1 MSLLNVFTSS
11 SLKTL
16 LNRFSQQI
24 RPVGPLASQTVV
36 VQSSGM
42 ARWISM
48 ELALLNGVC
57 ANIDYKFPNTVLDDL
72 FNLVIPGS
80 PRPSPF
86 AAEIMTWRIMG
97 LLPDLIQRPGFEP
110 IRHYFSAKIDDRKL
124 LQLSRL
130 IADTFDKYTLF
141 RPELILEWDKNQGE
155 GWQPELWRAIGG
167 NHLGLHRAG
176 QLEKFR
182 ARINRPGVGPG
193 LPESIDLFGI
203 SYLPPFHL
211 EALNIL
217 ARVCRVN
224 IYQLNPC
231 GDFWGDIISEKKLNS
246 LPLFRHLSCD
256 AEEYYE
262 TGNPLLSSLGTLGQ
276 EFFNLLLDYDAVI
289 ENLDELHQ
297 VQPRADNL
305 LGLIQSD
312 ILHLND
318 RSGIKHVKYSLAQ
331 EDHSIQIH
339 SCHSALREMEVLYDN
354 LLQMF
359 AELPDLEPRQIIV
372 MSPDLEAYAPYI
384 TAVFA
389 AHSNDRPQI
398 PFTIADRSQRRENP
412 AIETFL
418 RILDLPSSR
427 FGINQILEIL
437 ESPAVMARFSFA
449 SDEIELIREWLRLTE
464 VRWGVDARHRTTL
477 GFPSYAENSWQSAIE
492 RMLLGVALPPD
503 EEHLFC
509 NILPCD
515 NIEGRSALTLGKLT
529 DFFQNA
535 VAASSQLAAPRNL
548 AAWADSLNEVINK
561 LMAGDQ
567 NSDLKAIF
575 EALQKLRDIQELS
588 GYKQPLALEAL
599 RDELILLLEESS
611 GSHGFLGGRV
621 TFCAMLPMRS
631 IPFRVI
637 CLTGMNDGVFPRT
650 SRLPGFSLMS
660 GTRRRGDRS
669 LRDEDRYLFLEAL
682 LSANERLFISYTGQ
696 SNRDN
701 SMIPPSVVVSELLDY
716 IQAGFRN
723 WKGETPDIVRHPLQS
738 FSPEYFA
745 TGNAND
751 LFSYSRGIC
760 ESLKTRYSVGF
771 SSLPFINAPLAEP
784 ESDWQEV
791 ELSQLLRFFA
801 NPTAWFLSRRLGVR
815 PDRPDLEAEEREF
828 FALDSKVGYRLKQQ
842 LLEQILAGK
851 ETAGILAAARA
862 ASQLPPLTA
871 GQTAFEIALA
881 EANAFARRIAPRLTE
896 LLDPLPV
903 TIEVGGFKLSGML
916 SDIRSNHLMRFRL
929 ANMKGQDRLSVWIE
943 HLVLNCAA
951 PAGFPR
957 ASLLISRDGEMPL
970 PPVADATAILLDLLE
985 CYREGLCTPLHF
997 FPESSWL
1004 YLKKGLPEAQRRWYG
1019 NGVDIVPSESANPSY
1034 QLCFERQNPL
1044 DEQFQQLAERV
1055 YGPLVKI
1062 LQSLAP

>member
-1 MSLLNVFTSS
+1 
-11 SLKTL
+11 
-16 LNRFSQQI
+16 
-24 RPVGPLASQTVV
+24 
-36 VQSSGM
+36 
-42 ARWISM
+42 M

-72 FNLVIPGS
+72 FNQVIPGT

-86 AAEIMTWRIMG
+86 VPEIMTWRIMG
-97 LLPDLIQRPGFEP
+97 LLPNLIQRPDFEP
-110 IRHYFSAKIDDRKL
+110 IRHYFSDKIDDRKL

-130 IADTFDKYTLF
+130 IADTFDQYTLF
-141 RPELILEWDKNQGE
+141 RPELILEWDKNQGV
-155 GWQPELWRAIGG
+155 GWQPELWRAVSGD
-167 NHLGLHRAG
+167 HPGLHRAG
-176 QLEKFR
+176 QLKNFR
-182 ARINRPGVGPG
+182 DRINKPNVMPG
-193 LPESIDLFGI
+193 LPESLNLFGI

-231 GDFWGDIISEKKLNS
+231 GDFWGDIISTKKLNS
-246 LPLFRHLSCD
+246 LPLFRHLPCE

-289 ENLDELHQ
+289 ENMDELQQ
-297 VQPRADNL
+297 VQPLQSDSL

-312 ILHLND
+312 ILHLHD
-318 RSGIKHVKYSLAQ
+318 RSASRPGIEPVKNILAQ

-359 AELPDLEPRQIIV
+359 EDLPDLEPRQIIV

-389 AHSNDRPQI
+389 ANSNDRPQI

-418 RILDLPSSR
+418 RILDLLSSR

-437 ESPAVMARFSFA
+437 ESPAVMARFSF
-449 SDEIELIREWLRLTE
+449 STDEIEIIRQWLRLTG
-464 VRWGVDARHRTTL
+464 VRWGVDAHHRAAL

-492 RMLLGVALPPD
+492 RMLLGVALPPED
-503 EEHLFC
+503 ERLFS

-529 DFFQNA
+529 EFLQNA
-535 VAASSQLAAPRNL
+535 VAVASQLAGPRTL
-548 AAWADSLNEVINK
+548 AAWADSLTNAIDN

-567 NSDLKAIF
+567 ANDLKAIF
-575 EALQKLRDIQELS
+575 EALQKLRDTQNLS
-588 GYKQPLALEAL
+588 GYKRPVDLEAL
-599 RDELILLLEESS
+599 RDQLIPLLEDSS
-611 GSHGFLGGRV
+611 GSYGFLGGRV

-660 GTRRRGDRS
+660 GKRRRGDRS

-682 LSANERLFISYTGQ
+682 LSAGERLFISYTGQ

-716 IQAGFRN
+716 IQAGFTN
-723 WKGETPDIVRHPLQS
+723 WKGKTPDIIRHPLQS
-738 FSPEYFA
+738 FSRAYF
-745 TGNAND
+745 TTDPDNE
-751 LFSYSRGIC
+751 LFSYSHGIC
-760 ESLKTRYSVGF
+760 DSLRTRYSVGCQ
-771 SSLPFINAPLAEP
+771 SLPFITDPLAEP
-784 ESDWQEV
+784 ETGWQEV
-791 ELSQLLRFFA
+791 ELSQLLRFFT
-801 NPTAWFLSRRLGVR
+801 NPAAWFLSRRLGVR
-815 PDRPDLEAEEREF
+815 PDRPDIEAEEREF
-828 FALDSKVGYRLKQQ
+828 FALDSRLGYALKQQ
-842 LLEQILAGK
+842 LLEHILAGK
-851 ETAGILAAARA
+851 ETTGLLAAARA
-862 ASQLPPLTA
+862 ASKLPPLTA
-871 GQTAFEIALA
+871 GQAAFEIALA
-881 EANAFARRIAPRLTE
+881 EANAFAKRVTPRLSE
-896 LLDPLPV
+896 PLDPLPL
-903 TIEVGGFKLSGML
+903 TIEVGDFRLTGIL
-916 SDIRSNHLMRFRL
+916 SDIRSDRLMRFRL
-929 ANMKGQDRLSVWIE
+929 ANMKGQDRLLTWIE

-951 PAGFPR
+951 PNGFPR
-957 ASLLISRDGEMPL
+957 ASLLISRDAELPL
-970 PPVADATAILLDLLE
+970 PPVVDSAAILLDLLK

-1004 YLKKGLPEAQRRWYG
+1004 YLKKGLSEAQRRWYG
-1019 NGVDIVPSESANPSY
+1019 NGLDIIPPESANPAY
-1034 QLCFERQNPL
+1034 LLCFERQNPL
-1044 DEQFQQLAERV
+1044 DEHFQLLAERI
-1055 YGPLVKI
+1055 YGPLLKV